1 MMRHLARSIALAA
14 VLLGSTTVEAGSAD
28 VPAESPATFLGS
40 AAQSGMLIAEAAKA
54 ALDLSSN
61 PAVHDLAYRLA
72 YDYRRINA
80 DLARIARN
88 NDLPAAEVLDAGPAG
103 VLASLRAS
111 GPGEFD
117 AAYAAQMA
125 SESTRLAQMFQSN
138 LLNPNT
144 GILYFSSYNL
154 PVVREH
160 ARLANE
166 LKAALASGVSQR
178 SRAATRKRDEREVQ
192 GRY

>member
-1 MMRHLARSIALAA
+1 MQHLARSIALAA
-14 VLLGSTTVEAGSAD
+14 VVLGSTAVEAGSAD
-28 VPAESPATFLGS
+28 VRAESPATFLGS
-40 AAQSGMLIAEAAKA
+40 AAQSGILIAEAAKV
-54 ALDLSSN
+54 ALDRSSN
-61 PAVHDLAYRLA
+61 PAVHELAYRLA

-88 NDLPAAEVLDAGPAG
+88 NDLPAAEVLDAGPAR

-117 AAYAAQMA
+117 AAYAARMA

-138 LLNPNT
+138 LLNPNA
-144 GILYFSSYNL
+144 GILYFSSYNF

-166 LKAALASGVSQR
+166 LKAALAGGGSQR
-178 SRAATRKRDEREVQ
+178 SRAATRNRDQPGVEKR
-192 GRY
+192 Y